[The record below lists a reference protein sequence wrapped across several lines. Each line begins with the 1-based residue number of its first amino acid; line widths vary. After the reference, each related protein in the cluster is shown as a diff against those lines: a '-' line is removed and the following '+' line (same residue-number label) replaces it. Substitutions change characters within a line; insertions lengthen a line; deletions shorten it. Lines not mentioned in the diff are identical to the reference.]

1 MTLPG
6 MPGVP
11 VEMTNT
17 VLRNEVL
24 WMRRQSLGE
33 DKRYVFLQTIG
44 VLASRQVICRK
55 CLH

>member
-33 DKRYVFLQTIG
+33 DKRYVQEP
-44 VLASRQVICRK
+44 
-55 CLH
+55 